1 MKTLLLPRAYI
12 AFLRAL
18 ILPFKPLPWRPNIA
32 GFPVSKTPTL
42 RSVKGRFDERNKGF
56 PITHLTRSQFW
67 QYFTVRVRSTHVLSV
82 YYLNKPE
89 CNLSNFQQIIHGKRG
104 EHERRTLRGKKL
116 PLFSRA
122 PSSSSLLCRSLKI
135 SRVPVWNTATVKS
148 LERDNL
154 FTLSFSSVFE
164 SKILFEREFDEG
176 NRSFPI
182 I

>member
-89 CNLSNFQQIIHGKRG
+89 CNLSNFQQIIHGKHG

-122 PSSSSLLCRSLKI
+122 PSSSSLLCRSLNI
-135 SRVPVWNTATVKS
+135 SGSGLKHCDCKKPRK
-148 LERDNL
+148 R
-154 FTLSFSSVFE
+154 
-164 SKILFEREFDEG
+164 
-176 NRSFPI
+176 
-182 I
+182 